1 MPLTMNAPARTHHD
15 PYQATLA
22 AFNRTMSFLPLARK
36 GAGRHLGPMRTP
48 HLLTFSMALSLVLHL
63 LLVSGCEAPL
73 PAPPRLKASVT
84 PVTVRA
90 PLEAVV
96 VGRRLPKSQLQCGQ
110 DLKGSGPAARASE
123 PEARLPR
130 SQLHQAM
137 E

>member
-1 MPLTMNAPARTHHD
+1 
-15 PYQATLA
+15 
-22 AFNRTMSFLPLARK
+22 
-36 GAGRHLGPMRTP
+36 MRSS
-48 HLLTFSMALSLVLHL
+48 HLLTFSMVLSLLLHL

-73 PAPPRLKASVT
+73 PPPPRLKASVT

-96 VGRRLPKSQLQCGQ
+96 VGRRLPKGQLQCGE
-110 DLKGSGPAARASE
+110 DLKGSAAAVRGSE

-130 SQLHQAM
+130 NKLHQAM